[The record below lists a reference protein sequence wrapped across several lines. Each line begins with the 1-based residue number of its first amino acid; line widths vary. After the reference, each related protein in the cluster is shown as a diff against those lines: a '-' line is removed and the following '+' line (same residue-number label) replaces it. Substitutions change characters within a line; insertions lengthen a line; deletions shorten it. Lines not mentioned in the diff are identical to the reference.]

1 MIEYAQNP
9 VNSTDS
15 PGMVDLDMLESLTD
29 CQSVEELHTAT
40 TKIAG
45 LLGFDHFLYGVRV
58 NLSLTRP
65 YQFVLSGY
73 PKDWLSRYHEA
84 GYANIDPAVLHC
96 GRDRRVT
103 PFIWNGQAF
112 QGLPEAKLRAEA
124 KDFGLANGTSF
135 PVQGRNGEAA
145 MLSLA
150 TFQTNRQAKSDILE
164 TLGRAQLL
172 ACYLHEAIQRVVLTK
187 EALPLKRI
195 RLTNRENECLL
206 WAAEG
211 KTSWEI
217 ANIIHTSERTITFHL
232 QNVTRKMGVS
242 TRQHAVAR
250 AIALGLIVP

>member
-1 MIEYAQNP
+1 MGNTRTHAGKNHYSGVVGI
-9 VNSTDS
+9 
-15 PGMVDLDMLESLTD
+15 DLFESLLGY
-29 CQSVEELHTAT
+29 QSVEELYAAT
-40 TKIAG
+40 SRIVTH
-45 LLGFDHFLYGVRV
+45 LGFEHFIYGVRV

-73 PKDWLSRYHEA
+73 PKEWRTHYIET
-84 GYANIDPAVLHC
+84 GYETIDPTVHHC
-96 GRDRRVT
+96 IKDRRVT
-103 PFIWNGQAF
+103 PIIWGSQVFRNQSAAK
-112 QGLPEAKLRAEA
+112 LENEAKE
-124 KDFGLANGTSF
+124 FGLASGASF

-150 TFQTNRQAKSDILE
+150 TPRANRQAKHDILE

-187 EALPLKRI
+187 EVLPLQKI
-195 RLTNRENECLL
+195 KLTGREKECLL

-217 ANIIHTSERTITFHL
+217 ANIIHTSERTVIFHL

-250 AIALGLIVP
+250 ALSLGLVSP

>member
-1 MIEYAQNP
+1 MMESRENQVGEEEISGTA
-9 VNSTDS
+9 
-15 PGMVDLDMLESLTD
+15 DLDLFESLLG
-29 CQSVEELHTAT
+29 CQSVEELHAATAR
-40 TKIAG
+40 IAKR
-45 LLGFDHFLYGVRV
+45 LGFEHFLYAVRV

-73 PKDWLSRYHEA
+73 PKEWRTRYTEA
-84 GYANIDPAVLHC
+84 GYENIDPTILHC

-103 PFIWNGQAF
+103 PLIWSNKVFGD
-112 QGLPEAKLRAEA
+112 LPVARLRAEA
-124 KDFGLANGTSF
+124 KDFGLASGASF
-135 PVQGRNGEAA
+135 PVQGRNGETA

-150 TFQTNRQAKSDILE
+150 TPRVHRQANRDTLE
-164 TLGRAQLL
+164 TIGRAQLL

-187 EALPLKRI
+187 EVLPLQKI
-195 RLTNRENECLL
+195 RLTDRERECLL

-217 ANIIHTSERTITFHL
+217 ANIIHTSERTVTFHL

-250 AIALGLIVP
+250 ALSLGLVAP

>member
-9 VNSTDS
+9 VNSAHS
-15 PGMVDLDMLESLTD
+15 PGMIDLDLLESLSG
-29 CQSVEELHTAT
+29 CQSVEELHAATARI
-40 TKIAG
+40 TK
-45 LLGFDHFLYGVRV
+45 LLGFEHFLYAVRV

-65 YQFVLSGY
+65 YEFVLSGY
-73 PKDWLSRYHEA
+73 PKAWRNHYTEA
-84 GYANIDPAVLHC
+84 GYANIDPTVLHC

-103 PFIWNGQAF
+103 PLIWSGQAF
-112 QGLPEAKLRAEA
+112 HDMPVAKLRAEA
-124 KDFGLANGTSF
+124 KDFGLASGASF
-135 PVQGRNGEAA
+135 PVQGKNGEVA

-150 TFQTNRQAKSDILE
+150 TPRAHRHAKRDILE

-187 EALPLKRI
+187 EVLPLQKI
-195 RLTNRENECLL
+195 RLTDRERECLL

-217 ANIIHTSERTITFHL
+217 AHIIHTSERTVTFHL

-250 AIALGLIVP
+250 ALSLGLVSP

>member
-1 MIEYAQNP
+1 
-9 VNSTDS
+9 
-15 PGMVDLDMLESLTD
+15 
-29 CQSVEELHTAT
+29 
-40 TKIAG
+40 
-45 LLGFDHFLYGVRV
+45 
-58 NLSLTRP
+58 
-65 YQFVLSGY
+65 
-73 PKDWLSRYHEA
+73 
-84 GYANIDPAVLHC
+84 
-96 GRDRRVT
+96 
-103 PFIWNGQAF
+103 
-112 QGLPEAKLRAEA
+112 
-124 KDFGLANGTSF
+124 
-135 PVQGRNGEAA
+135 